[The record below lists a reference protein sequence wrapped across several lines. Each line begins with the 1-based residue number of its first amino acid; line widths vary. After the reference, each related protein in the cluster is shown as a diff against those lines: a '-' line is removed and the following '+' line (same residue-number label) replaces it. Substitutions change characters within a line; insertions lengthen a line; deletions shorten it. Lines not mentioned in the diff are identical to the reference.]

1 MYDCLQFACW
11 CHTCSKV
18 SFRVLLLPSA
28 SAHTRRLL
36 FQIKGEQ
43 EDKILVMGATNRP
56 WELDDAV
63 LRYLA
68 MVVDSQVNNLF
79 VAILG
84 DKNALSNRSNQI
96 ETHTFRRFAK
106 RIYVTMP
113 EVNTRKF
120 LLAKLL
126 YRHHSPLSVREID
139 QLARLTEGYSGSD
152 LTSLAKDAALGP
164 IRG

>member
-1 MYDCLQFACW
+1 MA
-11 CHTCSKV
+11 
-18 SFRVLLLPSA
+18 
-28 SAHTRRLL
+28 
-36 FQIKGEQ
+36 
-43 EDKILVMGATNRP
+43 
-56 WELDDAV
+56 
-63 LRYLA
+63 
-68 MVVDSQVNNLF
+68 VDSQVNMF

-84 DKNALSNRSNQI
+84 GIKALSDHLNQNL

-113 EVNTRKF
+113 EANTRKF

-126 YRHHSPLSVREID
+126 YRHHSPLSAREID

-164 IRG
+164 IRGQPYKVCVFTLIISMVA

>member
-1 MYDCLQFACW
+1 M
-11 CHTCSKV
+11 

-79 VAILG
+79 VAILA
-84 DKNALSNRSNQI
+84 DKKC
-96 ETHTFRRFAK
+96 TF
-106 RIYVTMP
+106 
-113 EVNTRKF
+113 
-120 LLAKLL
+120 
-126 YRHHSPLSVREID
+126 
-139 QLARLTEGYSGSD
+139 
-152 LTSLAKDAALGP
+152 
-164 IRG
+164 